1 MMMHAGIVVED
12 DEEDVIKVSYYAD
25 ENDIDDN
32 KVLEVVQGIDKSA
45 QKYKKN

>member
-25 ENDIDDN
+25 EDDITEDE
-32 KVLEVVQGIDKSA
+32 VLQAVQGIDRDA
-45 QKYKKN
+45 YIKN